1 MGKIIWICVG
11 AVIVWAGTILL
22 MHRIQTKKIKK
33 LEDDYRE
40 KQRVQQKLREE
51 YSVKVQNKQAKI
63 AALQSQINPH
73 FLYNTL
79 DMIGWLSYQ
88 NKTDEIN
95 SVVYALARFYK
106 LSLFR
111 YSISNKENIV
121 TIRDELRNIEN
132 YFLIQSYRFENKF
145 ALEINVEDD
154 REEVGNYLI
163 PKLSLQ
169 PIVENA
175 IFHGLE
181 TKAENGKVTIRIYTT
196 DQELVVVISD
206 NGTGI
211 DWDTLVSMRQALEQ
225 TEERRESGDDG
236 STHGETAGMD
246 AHGTDRNGKRG
257 NGIAL
262 SNVNQRIQ
270 LAFGNRYGL
279 RLYST
284 TGIGTDVEIWLPKK
298 VDRNDL

>member
-1 MGKIIWICVG
+1 MTKMYKRLLAMVL
-11 AVIVWAGTILL
+11 AVL
-22 MHRIQTKKIKK
+22 MALSMAACGGDSKAPAQETKTTPAAS
-33 LEDDYRE
+33 DAPAPSGE
-40 KQRVQQKLREE
+40 KQ
-51 YSVKVQNKQAKI
+51 KI
-63 AALQSQINPH
+63 VIWNNNTNENQLKALEAQINPH

-79 DMIGWLSYQ
+79 ECIRSEALLYECDSIARMA
-88 NKTDEIN
+88 K
-95 SVVYALARFYK
+95 ALAAF
-106 LSLFR
+106 FR

-225 TEERRESGDDG
+225 TEEYRESGDDG

-246 AHGTDRNGKRG
+246 AHGTDRIEKRG

>member
-79 DMIGWLSYQ
+79 ECIRSEALLYECDSIARMA
-88 NKTDEIN
+88 K
-95 SVVYALARFYK
+95 ALAAF
-106 LSLFR
+106 FR

-154 REEVGNYLI
+154 R
-163 PKLSLQ
+163 KKS
-169 PIVENA
+169 
-175 IFHGLE
+175 
-181 TKAENGKVTIRIYTT
+181 
-196 DQELVVVISD
+196 
-206 NGTGI
+206 GI
-211 DWDTLVSMRQALEQ
+211 
-225 TEERRESGDDG
+225 
-236 STHGETAGMD
+236 
-246 AHGTDRNGKRG
+246 
-257 NGIAL
+257 I
-262 SNVNQRIQ
+262 
-270 LAFGNRYGL
+270 
-279 RLYST
+279 
-284 TGIGTDVEIWLPKK
+284 
-298 VDRNDL
+298 